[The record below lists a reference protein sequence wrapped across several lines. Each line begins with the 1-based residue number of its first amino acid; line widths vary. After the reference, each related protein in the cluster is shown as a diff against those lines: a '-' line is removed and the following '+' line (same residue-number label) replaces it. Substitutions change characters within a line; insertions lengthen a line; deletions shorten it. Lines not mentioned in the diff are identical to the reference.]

1 MKVITFGCRLN
12 MFESVVIQKQVAGL
26 DDVIVINTC
35 AVTGE
40 AERQCRQAIRKAARE
55 NPNAKIVVTGC
66 GAQIHPEEYARMP
79 EVSKVLGNREKL
91 TPDSF
96 FNPEKVLVEPVCES
110 VVKLPVLSEF
120 DGRLRAFLQIQ
131 QGCDHTCTF
140 CIVPKARG
148 RCSGLKPDDVI
159 AQARA
164 FVNQGICE
172 LILTGVDITAYPYG
186 FTALVERLIH
196 EVDGLRRLRFGSL
209 DPACLDDRFVRL
221 VETYDVIM
229 PHFHLSVQSGD
240 DLILKRMGR
249 RHLRRQ
255 VIDFAA
261 AVRRVRPCVV
271 LGADFITGFPTETEE
286 QFENTLL
293 LVKEAGLTHLHVFPY
308 SRRTG
313 TPADK
318 MPMVPV
324 SERKNRARI
333 LRETGLWLYDKLLDR
348 MLGQTVPVLIERPGQ
363 GLSDTY
369 LRVFVNSSVMPGQIV
384 PVSIVKRRGH
394 ELVGQVEER
403 S

>member
-12 MFESVVIQKQVAGL
+12 MFESVVIQKQAAGL
-26 DDVIVINTC
+26 DDVIVVNTC

-55 NPNAKIVVTGC
+55 NPTAKIVVTGC

-91 TPDSF
+91 TPESF
-96 FNPEKVLVEPVCES
+96 LNPEKVLAEPIGES

-120 DGRLRAFLQIQ
+120 DGRVRAFLQIQ
-131 QGCDHTCTF
+131 QGCDHACTF

-148 RCSGLKPDDVI
+148 RCSGLAPEDVVK
-159 AQARA
+159 QARA
-164 FVNQGICE
+164 FTKQGICE

-186 FTALVERLIH
+186 LTALAERLVR

-209 DPACLDDRFVRL
+209 DPACLDERFVRL

-249 RHLRRQ
+249 RHSRRQ
-255 VIDFAA
+255 VIDFAS
-261 AVRRVRPCVV
+261 AVRRVRPDTV
-271 LGADFITGFPTETEE
+271 LGADFITGFPTETAEH
-286 QFENTLL
+286 FENTLS
-293 LVKEAGLTHLHVFPY
+293 LVREAGLTHLHVFPY
-308 SRRTG
+308 SRRSG

-333 LRETGLWLYDKLLDR
+333 LREAGARLYEELLDGMPGR
-348 MLGQTVPVLIERPGQ
+348 TVPVLIERPGQ

-369 LRVFVNSSVMPGQIV
+369 LRVFVNSAETPGQIV
-384 PVSIVKRRGH
+384 PVHITKRRGH
-394 ELVGQVEER
+394 ELVGQVEKR
-403 S
+403 P